1 MKITAHFAPPVVQL
15 VRPATLTLWALA
27 IAMLAASAG
36 LLYMGSTTARGEM
49 SALRERLATTEARL
63 AEATATAAFVPP
75 AELVAVRDRVAA
87 VNALAGVR
95 GWPAPVM
102 LARLETLLPSNAF
115 LVSLVHKL
123 RDGELHLVAESESV
137 DALTAFLQKLE
148 REPHFAEVML
158 VRQTQRGSR
167 EARGIQFEIRL
178 KEKS

>member
-15 VRPATLTLWALA
+15 VRPATLTLWVLA

-36 LLYMGSTTARGEM
+36 LLYMGSAARGEM
-49 SALRERLATTEARL
+49 SAMRERLATTEARL

-75 AELVAVRDRVAA
+75 GELAAVRDRVAA
-87 VNALAGVR
+87 VNTLAGVR

-102 LARLETLLPSNAF
+102 LARLEVLLPSNAF

-123 RDGELHLVAESESV
+123 RDGELQLVAESESV

-178 KEKS
+178 KEKP